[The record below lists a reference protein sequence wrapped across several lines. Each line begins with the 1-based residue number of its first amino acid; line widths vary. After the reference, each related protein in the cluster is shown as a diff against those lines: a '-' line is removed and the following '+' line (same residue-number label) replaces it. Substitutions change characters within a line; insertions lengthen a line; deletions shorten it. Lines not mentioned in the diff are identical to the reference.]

1 MTALAGAIDQ
11 APVEPTEKARLTS
24 ALKAPPTVEHIAGL
38 ANGPE
43 EASEIYGAAL
53 TAIDLDSPS
62 EHLFLRRLASSLK
75 LDEQLV
81 KTVHETLEKNDLL
94 PGRNHPTAGAG
105 KAAKIPPP
113 VGRREGSKAAAF
125 TTPDQPAGI
134 GT

>member
-1 MTALAGAIDQ
+1 MSWQQCILRHETNAFLAAGSVHLDATAPRALSGIGLGDTLAGTTDQ
-11 APVEPTEKARLTS
+11 APVEPAQKARLSS
-24 ALKAPPTVEHIAGL
+24 ALNAPPTVELIAGL

-81 KTVHETLEKNDLL
+81 ETVHETLEK
-94 PGRNHPTAGAG
+94 
-105 KAAKIPPP
+105 
-113 VGRREGSKAAAF
+113 E
-125 TTPDQPAGI
+125 
-134 GT
+134 